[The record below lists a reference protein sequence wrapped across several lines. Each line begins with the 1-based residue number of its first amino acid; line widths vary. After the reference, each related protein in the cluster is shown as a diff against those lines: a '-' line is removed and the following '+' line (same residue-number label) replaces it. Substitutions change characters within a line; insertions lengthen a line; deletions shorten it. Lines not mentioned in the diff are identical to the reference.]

1 VRHPCPPPQ
10 VALEYVVI
18 VGSPDV
24 RGMDGPLIFG
34 DKHSLTNRVDLQ
46 NCRFLLISKGMILT
60 VARRHYKN
68 APITEAVIDVQIDN
82 VAGKTIE
89 DVTRLADSL
98 RSEFPVRMPVFQLQ
112 MGFQTDISGTA
123 GPQFHNDQ
131 QNLGWRLNS
140 KTQTRV
146 LQIRTNGFTYSHLP
160 PYSNWE
166 TFSAEAQGL
175 WSQYVD
181 EIAPQ
186 SAKRI
191 AVRVINK
198 LPVSARDGDFNTVL
212 NLYPWLPDGLPQNVR
227 GLSLQVQLPMEHID
241 ENALLNLALFTGVV
255 FPGDAGLIL
264 DIDLFIEKSVPV
276 GSQIFEFIN
285 KLGLAKDD
293 VFEACIT
300 DKIRE
305 RIQ

>member
-1 VRHPCPPPQ
+1 MTP
-10 VALEYVVI
+10 
-18 VGSPDV
+18 
-24 RGMDGPLIFG
+24 
-34 DKHSLTNRVDLQ
+34 
-46 NCRFLLISKGMILT
+46 T

-68 APITEAVIDVQIDN
+68 APITEAVIDIQIDN
-82 VAGKTIE
+82 VAGKTID

-98 RSEFPVRMPVFQLQ
+98 KNHFPVRTPVFQLQ
-112 MGFQTDISGTA
+112 MGFQAEVPGTTS
-123 GPQFHNDQ
+123 PQFHNDT

-140 KTQTRV
+140 KTQPHV

-166 TFSAEAQGL
+166 TFSAEAEDL

-186 SAKRI
+186 TAKRL

-198 LPVSARDGDFNTVL
+198 LPVSATDGEMNSIL
-212 NLYPWLPDGLPQNVR
+212 NLYPWLPDGLPQDLR
-227 GLSLQVQLPMEHID
+227 GLSMQLQVPMKHVD
-241 ENALLNLALFTGVV
+241 ENALLNLALFTGLA

-276 GSQIFEFIN
+276 GSQVFEIMN

>member
-1 VRHPCPPPQ
+1 MTP
-10 VALEYVVI
+10 
-18 VGSPDV
+18 
-24 RGMDGPLIFG
+24 
-34 DKHSLTNRVDLQ
+34 
-46 NCRFLLISKGMILT
+46 T

-68 APITEAVIDVQIDN
+68 APITEAVIDIQIDN
-82 VAGKTIE
+82 VAGKTID
-89 DVTRLADSL
+89 DVTRLADTL
-98 RSEFPVRMPVFQLQ
+98 KNEFPVRMPVFQLQ
-112 MGFQTDISGTA
+112 MGYQSEVPGA
-123 GPQFHNDQ
+123 PPEFHNDK

-140 KTQTRV
+140 KTQARV

-166 TFSAEAQGL
+166 TFSAEAEGL

-181 EIAPQ
+181 QIAPQ
-186 SAKRI
+186 TAKRL

-198 LPVSARDGDFNTVL
+198 LPVSATDGDFNTVL
-212 NLYPWLPDGLPQNVR
+212 NLYPWLPDGLPQDVR
-227 GLSLQVQLPMEHID
+227 GLSLQVQLPMRHVD

-255 FPGDAGLIL
+255 LPGEAGLIL
-264 DIDLFIEKSVPV
+264 DIDLYIERSVPV
-276 GSQIFEFIN
+276 GSQIFEIIN